1 MARIGVVGA
10 ASVESMGNLPGSHEA
25 KFNTSTPA
33 GWAMIW
39 WGLSV
44 LIIVALLLSL

>member
-10 ASVESMGNLPGSHEA
+10 ASVDSIGNLPGGHDA
-25 KFNTSTPA
+25 KFNLSTPA

-44 LIIVALLLSL
+44 LIIIALLLSL